1 MSPAPVGRLTIE
13 AGRLVLSL
21 TYPTVKTLEERPELA
36 IGVLLY
42 AIWVRCFDITLS
54 AEGAEPPDQ
63 LFKVLWDWV
72 YCGQPLERK
81 AGIDLASL
89 QDNEWDRTQALLRIK
104 KRGRPIKLR
113 HTAIKA
119 LFRKAYLDKSWA
131 EVTRCLCQCG
141 QSHDDKL
148 ILMKCQDNIESGVRH
163 LKAVLKKFK
172 IDFPP
177 VRTQEDQPPN
187 EELDASLPKEIA
199 TLEESQGK
207 GRKAAE
213 YCVQHRAIAILL
225 SADPTSLT
233 QLHDSFELSDGSDA
247 LCLFDPWALGWVPF
261 WFPELR
267 TPEALESRMAYQDLR
282 YRWFDKAFRYYA
294 GQRWPLR
301 GPVDEQRQTVADTL
315 RLMYRAAR
323 DEQIPEIDKL

>member
-1 MSPAPVGRLTIE
+1 MK

-21 TYPTVKTLEERPELA
+21 TYPTVQALEEKPELA
-36 IGVLLY
+36 IGVLLS
-42 AIWVRCFDITLS
+42 AIWDSCFDITRS
-54 AEGAEPPDQ
+54 GEGAEPPDQ
-63 LFKVLWDWV
+63 LFRVLWDRV
-72 YCGQPLERK
+72 YRDEPLARE
-81 AGIDLASL
+81 AGIELASQ
-89 QDNEWDRTQALLRIK
+89 QDNDWDKNLALMRIK
-104 KRGRPIKLR
+104 KKGRPIKSR

-119 LFRKAYLDKSWA
+119 LFRKTYLEKSWA
-131 EVTRCLCQCG
+131 EVTRRLCQCG

-148 ILMKCQDNIESGVRH
+148 TLMKCQDNIESGVRH

-172 IDFPP
+172 IEFPP
-177 VRTQEDQPPN
+177 VRTQESQPPN
-187 EELDASLPKEIA
+187 EALDASLPKEIA

-233 QLHDSFELSDGSDA
+233 QLHDDFELRDESDA
-247 LCLFDPWALGWVPF
+247 LCLFDPWVLGWVPF

-267 TPEALESRMAYQDLR
+267 TSEALESRMAYQDLR

-301 GPVDEQRQTVADTL
+301 GSVDEQRQTVAQTL
-315 RLMYRAAR
+315 RLLYRAAR